1 MEIRPQPGFQ
11 MKYLSSPADIVIG
24 GGAAG
29 AGKSFALLLE
39 NVRHV
44 RNSKFGAVNFR
55 RTMPQVRNEGG
66 LWDTSTQ
73 IYLGLPKALR
83 PRPLI
88 HSAEWQFPAG
98 SRVKFSHMQYE
109 KDMHSWQGA
118 QVPLIGFDELTHF
131 LSAQFWYMLTRNRS
145 TCGVKPYVRA
155 TTNPQSYGWVKDLI
169 QWWIY
174 PDNYPDDKLRGYPI
188 PERDG
193 RLRYMTRYKK
203 RILWGDTPEDVITQ
217 LPLDQQD
224 EWDKDS
230 IKSMAFVGGT
240 MVDNPELLLKDPS
253 YKANLLA
260 QDEETALQLLRGC
273 WYSSGGDNELYSD
286 AGLRDMFTNDFV
298 PGGDRYM
305 TGDIAME
312 GSDLFVIII
321 WNGWRAEHIYT
332 VARSNGRQVLE
343 TMQMLAKKH
352 AIPGSNIA
360 FDSSGVG
367 NFLKGWLKNAIDFR
381 AGDPAIPDN
390 KVKLMYKNLKTQCA
404 YVFSR
409 KVKECDVLVSVQNED
424 VQERIIEEF
433 KAHKKKGLDK
443 TNKLCMTDKDEVKSE
458 IGYSPDY
465 FDALTMRAVFE
476 LKKNNRKRSTKAM

>member
-11 MKYLSSPADIVIG
+11 MKFLSSPADIVIG

-39 NVRHV
+39 NLRHA
-44 RNSKFGAVNFR
+44 RNGKFGSVNFR

-73 IYLGLPKALR
+73 IYLGLPNALR
-83 PRPLI
+83 PRPLE
-88 HSAEWQFPAG
+88 HSAMWAFPSGA
-98 SRVKFSHMQYE
+98 RVKFSHMQYE
-109 KDMHSWQGA
+109 KDMYSWQGS

-174 PDNYPDDKLRGYPI
+174 PDNYPDEKLRGYPI

-193 RLRYMTRYKK
+193 VVRYMTRYKK
-203 RILWGDTPEDVITQ
+203 RILWGDNPESVIIQ
-217 LPLDQQD
+217 LPADQQQ

-230 IKSMAFVGGT
+230 IKSLSFIGGT
-240 MVDNPELLLKDPS
+240 MTDNPELLLKDPS

-260 QDEETALQLLRGC
+260 QDEETALQLLKGC
-273 WYSSGGDNELYSD
+273 WYSSAGDNELFSD
-286 AGLRDMFTNDFV
+286 NTMRDMFTNDFV
-298 PGGDRYM
+298 PGGEKYM
-305 TGDIAME
+305 TADIAME
-312 GSDLFVIII
+312 GSDLFVIVI
-321 WNGWRAEHIYT
+321 WSGWRAEYIYT
-332 VARSNGRQVLE
+332 MSKSDGRMVLE
-343 TMQMLAKKH
+343 KMQQMAKKH
-352 AIPGSNIA
+352 GIPGSNIA
-360 FDSSGVG
+360 FDSAGIG
-367 NFLKGWLKNAIDFR
+367 NFLRGWLKSAIDFR
-381 AGDPAIPDN
+381 GGDPAEAED

-404 YVFSR
+404 YVLSR
-409 KVKECDVLVSVQNED
+409 KMKECEVYVGVDNED
-424 VQERIIEEF
+424 AQERIMEEF
-433 KAHKKKGLDK
+433 KAHKKKGLD
-443 TNKLCMTDKDEVKSE
+443 TQNKLTMSDKDEVKAE

-465 FDALTMRAVFE
+465 FDALTMRAVFD
-476 LKKNNRKRSTKAM
+476 LKKRTRKRSTTSV